1 MIEDS
6 PFLTIRRNF
15 PRPDPEKVKALKG
28 VQSGVAVD
36 CLKGSGALHHA
47 IKPVTS
53 SMSPAFTGVAVT
65 CDCGPA
71 DNLAAFAALDI
82 CQPGDVV
89 MIRTEGHLG
98 CAVIGDMVAGMYA
111 NAGAAGLVT
120 DGAVRDV
127 TGIDAA
133 GVPCF
138 AAAVSPNSPARGGPG
153 TAGLPIVMGGMQ
165 VDSGDV
171 IVADADGVVVIPQA
185 RLDEVVE
192 RLPGLLAAEKE
203 LEAKVKGGL
212 TVPDFAREILD
223 GDRVLEID

>member
-53 SMSPAFTGVAVT
+53 SMSPAFTGLAVT

-89 MIRTEGHLG
+89 MIRTEGHVG
-98 CAVIGDMVAGMYA
+98 CAVI
-111 NAGAAGLVT
+111 AAQTLPP
-120 DGAVRDV
+120 
-127 TGIDAA
+127 
-133 GVPCF
+133 GVYIAMNGQVF
-138 AAAVSPNSPARGGPG
+138 PAHRCRKDRERMRFEL
-153 TAGLPIVMGGMQ
+153 TS
-165 VDSGDV
+165 DSTSGS
-171 IVADADGVVVIPQA
+171 
-185 RLDEVVE
+185 
-192 RLPGLLAAEKE
+192 
-203 LEAKVKGGL
+203 
-212 TVPDFAREILD
+212 
-223 GDRVLEID
+223 